1 MKIFPKIMILKFAQ
15 TLVKLYYK
23 TVLFTGTD
31 NRAKDIQ
38 SILLN
43 LSDDLFGAGEIS
55 MNSFL
60 GKMLPHREHLLPSI

>member
-1 MKIFPKIMILKFAQ
+1 MKIFPKIMILKFGQ
-15 TLVKLYYK
+15 TFVKLYYK

-43 LSDDLFGAGEIS
+43 LSDDL
-55 MNSFL
+55 
-60 GKMLPHREHLLPSI
+60 